1 MRDLLRA
8 VLRNI
13 AGGLLAMGV
22 ICGYLGTLP
31 SLLFAAGGMALMLA
45 PLLAPVRAVGSAVD
59 AVLLRIPGL
68 KWWAWY
74 ALMEG
79 KRV

>member
-1 MRDLLRA
+1 MPTATPIPGKLLLSPGDHILVMIDFQSQMA
-8 VLRNI
+8 
-13 AGGLLAMGV
+13 
-22 ICGYLGTLP
+22 
-31 SLLFAAGGMALMLA
+31 FATK
-45 PLLAPVRAVGSAVD
+45 SID

-79 KRV
+79 KRA

>member
-1 MRDLLRA
+1 
-8 VLRNI
+8 
-13 AGGLLAMGV
+13 MGAEE
-22 ICGYLGTLP
+22 LGTT
-31 SLLFAAGGMALMLA
+31 
-45 PLLAPVRAVGSAVD
+45 PVRAVGAAVD